1 MKKKKINKKRV
12 LILFLI
18 IAIIIVSI
26 IKLNKK
32 SSKNE
37 DTEIDEQAQTTEQ
50 VSNDNK
56 ANDNQN
62 KEDENLVLEQKLQ
75 TGKKLSEDG
84 LPVLMYHFFY
94 DKSKDS
100 GKDGNWIEISNF
112 EEQMKYL
119 AENDFYFPT
128 SMEKRLREFHKHPEC
143 AVVSSDAYVYHSNDL
158 KHPFKR
164 EAARFICRQESNQF
178 ELLLKEESHFCAGCH
193 MIRMADFEKV
203 NPKREIYPAKRGQ
216 NWQLLLPV
224 YYKFKRYYLDE
235 PLYAYVVYPNSMS
248 SGDMT
253 EEKEMNR
260 WGEHEEIIRQTL
272 CRIPLTENEIEKY
285 DNEITIRYAKKR
297 FFTAIDYRD
306 KKMIKEQYMIL
317 KDCQE
322 NTDEIRALYLR
333 NYYLILKL
341 FYKIKEIFKR

>member
-1 MKKKKINKKRV
+1 MEKE
-12 LILFLI
+12 LI
-18 IAIIIVSI
+18 SI
-26 IKLNKK
+26 ITPCYNVA
-32 SSKNE
+32 S
-37 DTEIDEQAQTTEQ
+37 T
-50 VSNDNK
+50 
-56 ANDNQN
+56 
-62 KEDENLVLEQKLQ
+62 LEQYLKSILNQ
-75 TGKKLSEDG
+75 TYNNIEVIAVDDG
-84 LPVLMYHFFY
+84 STDDTAKILKRY
-94 DKSKDS
+94 
-100 GKDGNWIEISNF
+100 ISIF
-112 EEQMKYL
+112 
-119 AENDFYFPT
+119 AENKMTLKYIYEENAGLGAAINNGLKYVEGDYLCWSDPDDFYFPT

>member
-1 MKKKKINKKRV
+1 MEKE
-12 LILFLI
+12 LI
-18 IAIIIVSI
+18 SI
-26 IKLNKK
+26 ITPCYNVA
-32 SSKNE
+32 S
-37 DTEIDEQAQTTEQ
+37 T
-50 VSNDNK
+50 
-56 ANDNQN
+56 
-62 KEDENLVLEQKLQ
+62 LEQYLKSILNQ
-75 TGKKLSEDG
+75 TYNNIEVIAVDDG
-84 LPVLMYHFFY
+84 STDDTAKILKRY
-94 DKSKDS
+94 
-100 GKDGNWIEISNF
+100 ISIF
-112 EEQMKYL
+112 
-119 AENDFYFPT
+119 AENKMTLKYIYEDNAGLGAAINNGLKYVEGDYLCWSDPDDFYFPT

-164 EAARFICRQESNQF
+164 EAARFICRQEPNQF

-235 PLYAYVVYPNSMS
+235 PLYAYVIYPNSMS

>member
-1 MKKKKINKKRV
+1 MEKE
-12 LILFLI
+12 LI
-18 IAIIIVSI
+18 SI
-26 IKLNKK
+26 ITPCYNVA
-32 SSKNE
+32 S
-37 DTEIDEQAQTTEQ
+37 T
-50 VSNDNK
+50 
-56 ANDNQN
+56 
-62 KEDENLVLEQKLQ
+62 LEQYLKSILNQ
-75 TGKKLSEDG
+75 TYNNIEVIAVDDG
-84 LPVLMYHFFY
+84 STDDTAKILKRY
-94 DKSKDS
+94 
-100 GKDGNWIEISNF
+100 ISIF
-112 EEQMKYL
+112 
-119 AENDFYFPT
+119 AENKMTLKYIYEDNAGLGAAINNGLKYVEGDYLCWSDPDDFYFPT

-285 DNEITIRYAKKR
+285 DNEITIGLWATGLC
-297 FFTAIDYRD
+297 FW
-306 KKMIKEQYMIL
+306 
-317 KDCQE
+317 
-322 NTDEIRALYLR
+322 
-333 NYYLILKL
+333 
-341 FYKIKEIFKR
+341 

>member
-1 MKKKKINKKRV
+1 MEKE
-12 LILFLI
+12 LIS
-18 IAIIIVSI
+18 IIIPCYNVAS
-26 IKLNKK
+26 
-32 SSKNE
+32 
-37 DTEIDEQAQTTEQ
+37 T
-50 VSNDNK
+50 
-56 ANDNQN
+56 
-62 KEDENLVLEQKLQ
+62 LEQYLKSILNQ
-75 TGKKLSEDG
+75 TYNNIEVIAVDDG
-84 LPVLMYHFFY
+84 STDDTAKILKRY
-94 DKSKDS
+94 
-100 GKDGNWIEISNF
+100 ISIF
-112 EEQMKYL
+112 
-119 AENDFYFPT
+119 AENKMTLKYIYEDNAGLGAAINNGLKYVEGDYLCWSDPDDFYFPT
-128 SMEKRLREFHKHPEC
+128 YMEKRLREFHKHPEC

-164 EAARFICRQESNQF
+164 EAARFICRQEPNQF